1 VVNTDEGP
9 KPSWTSKEMD
19 YTLMKYMLT
28 EATRVADWLESVKLK
43 LVHFHAKDISIQ
55 R

>member
-1 VVNTDEGP
+1 MVNTDEGP
-9 KPSWTSKEMD
+9 KQSWTSKEMD
-19 YTLMKYMLT
+19 YTLMKCTLT
-28 EATRVADWLESVKLK
+28 EAAMVADWLESVKHK